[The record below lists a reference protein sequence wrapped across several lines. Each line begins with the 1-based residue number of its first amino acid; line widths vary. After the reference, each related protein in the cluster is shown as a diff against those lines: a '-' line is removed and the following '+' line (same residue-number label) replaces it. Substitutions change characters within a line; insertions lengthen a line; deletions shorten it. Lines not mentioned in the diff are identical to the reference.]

1 MSEALVGPAGDTI
14 GHESR
19 NAATLGAADRLGLA
33 AAPSFAIMALLT
45 GVLGGGKMAM
55 ICAAA
60 QGPPWLGGMVPMYL
74 LMSGIHSGPWL
85 KLIANRRSR
94 ARRRAP
100 ALKATPER

>member
-1 MSEALVGPAGDTI
+1 MSEALVGPARDTI

-55 ICAAA
+55 ICAVA
-60 QGPPWLGGMVPMYL
+60 QEPSSLDGMVPMYL
-74 LMSGIHSGPWL
+74 LMSGLHFAPWL
-85 KLIANRRSR
+85 KL
-94 ARRRAP
+94 
-100 ALKATPER
+100 LEATTEG